1 VRLGEASNVVEY
13 PLRIIGEGL
22 VEIDNERTR
31 RLNEAVQKY
40 TKSAMESYET
50 VWDHFARAQESQGQL
65 TQGLFEEAIAH
76 LRTQAERNLHASEE
90 LAEQGRRGQ
99 EASRV
104 LAQGSADAYAQFV
117 DSLFLYYRESARLSE
132 RETKEE

>member
-1 VRLGEASNVVEY
+1 MVECKHY
-13 PLRIIGEGL
+13 TIGEGRMGM
-22 VEIDNERTR
+22 DYERAR
-31 RLNEAVQKY
+31 RLNEAAQKY
-40 TKSAMESYET
+40 AESAMESYET

-99 EASRV
+99 KASRV

>member
-1 VRLGEASNVVEY
+1 
-13 PLRIIGEGL
+13 

-31 RLNEAVQKY
+31 RLNEAAQKY
-40 TKSAMESYET
+40 AESAFESYET
-50 VWDHFARAQESQGQL
+50 VWDHFARAQEGQEQL

-76 LRTQAERNLHASEE
+76 LRTQAKRNLHASEE
-90 LAEQGRRGQ
+90 LTEQSRRGQ

-132 RETKEE
+132 RESKER

>member
-1 VRLGEASNVVEY
+1 MRLGEASNVVEY
-13 PLRIIGEGL
+13 PLHIIGEGL

-31 RLNEAVQKY
+31 RLNAAVQKY
-40 TKSAMESYET
+40 TESAMESYET

-65 TQGLFEEAIAH
+65 TQGLFEESIAH

-117 DSLFLYYRESARLSE
+117 DSLFLYYRESAMLGE

>member
-1 VRLGEASNVVEY
+1 MSVVEL
-13 PLRIIGEGL
+13 PPHIIGEGL

-31 RLNEAVQKY
+31 RLNEAAQKY
-40 TKSAMESYET
+40 AESAFESYET
-50 VWDHFARAQESQGQL
+50 VWDHFARAQEGQ
-65 TQGLFEEAIAH
+65 E
-76 LRTQAERNLHASEE
+76 QAERNLHASEE
-90 LAEQGRRGQ
+90 LTEQSRRGQ

-132 RETKEE
+132 RESKER

>member
-1 VRLGEASNVVEY
+1 MEM
-13 PLRIIGEGL
+13 
-22 VEIDNERTR
+22 DNERAR
-31 RLNEAVQKY
+31 RLNEAAQKY
-40 TKSAMESYET
+40 AESAMESYET
-50 VWDHFARAQESQGQL
+50 VWDHFARVQEGQAQQ

-117 DSLFLYYRESARLSE
+117 DSLFLYYQESVRLSE
-132 RETKEE
+132 RGRPD

>member
-1 VRLGEASNVVEY
+1 MVECKRY
-13 PLRIIGEGL
+13 TTGEGPMGM
-22 VEIDNERTR
+22 DNERAR
-31 RLNEAVQKY
+31 RLNEAAQKY
-40 TKSAMESYET
+40 AESAMESYET
-50 VWDHFARAQESQGQL
+50 VWDHFARVQEGQAQQ

-76 LRTQAERNLHASEE
+76 LRTQAERNMYALEE

-117 DSLFLYYRESARLSE
+117 DSLLLYYRESARLSE